1 MKNLVIVESPSKSKT
16 IEKYLGKDYKV
27 VSSKGHI
34 RDLATSGK
42 EGLGVDVEN
51 DFKPTYVVSKD
62 KKDTVKEL
70 KSLVSKAE
78 KVYLATDPDRE
89 GEAISWHLANE
100 LGLDINDDNRVVFNE
115 ITKNTIL
122 NSIKNPRS
130 IDMDLVKSQEA
141 RRILDRIIGFKL
153 SKLLQKKIKSKS
165 AGRVQSIALRMICDR
180 EKEIAAFVPVEYWT
194 ISALLNKGK
203 AEFNTALSKIDGK
216 KAEIKNE
223 EEANKIIDS
232 IKEPFMVESI
242 VEKKKNRS
250 PYLPFITSTLQQEAS
265 SKLGFSAKKTM
276 MLAQNLYEGIDLK
289 NETVGLITYMRTD
302 STRLSNEFVSN
313 AFNYIESEYGIDY
326 KGFYR
331 VKNDESSQDAHEAI
345 RPTSLEHT
353 PESVKPYLSND
364 QYKLYK
370 FIYIRALASLMKEAS
385 FKSVTYNIKSGK
397 YLFTISGQE
406 LVFDGF
412 LKIYKDYD
420 SSKDVILKPLSKSDV
435 LDLKKIEKEQH
446 FSEGPTR
453 YTEAKLIKALEEEGV
468 GRPSTYATII
478 DTIVN
483 RGYVELK
490 KESEKSK
497 TKYFFPT
504 EQGTLTDEKL
514 KEFFLPVINVKY
526 TANMED
532 GLDKIAENKENNVE
546 YLKKFY
552 DEFKPLVDNAYANME
567 KKEDVKTGNKCPL
580 CGSDLVYKEGKYGK
594 FVACSNYPT
603 CKYVETESVGRDCP
617 ECGAPLIYRT
627 GRYGKFI
634 SCSNYPECKHIEK
647 IEKEKPEEVG
657 RACPECGKPLLKRK
671 SRYGTYF
678 IGCSAYP
685 KCKYIENIEGESKP
699 KYTRK
704 KKK

>member
-34 RDLATSGK
+34 RDLATTGK
-42 EGLGVDVEN
+42 EGLGVDVDN
-51 DFKPTYVVSKD
+51 DFKANYVVSKD
-62 KKDTVKEL
+62 KKDVVKEL
-70 KSLVSKAE
+70 KTLCSKAE
-78 KVYLATDPDRE
+78 NVYLATDPDRE
-89 GEAISWHLANE
+89 GEAISWHLAKE
-100 LGLDINDDNRVVFNE
+100 LGLDLDLNNRVVFNE

-122 NSIKNPRS
+122 KAMENPRT
-130 IDMDLVKSQEA
+130 IDLDLVKSQET

-180 EKEIAAFVPVEYWT
+180 EKEIEAFVPEEYWT
-194 ISALLNKGK
+194 IKALLTNDGN
-203 AEFNTALSKIDGK
+203 EFNTVLSKINNK
-216 KAEIKNE
+216 KVEIKNE
-223 EEANKIIDS
+223 EEANNILS
-232 IKEPFMVESI
+232 MIKDPFI
-242 VEKKKNRS
+242 VDDVVSKNKKRAS
-250 PYLPFITSTLQQEAS
+250 YLPFITSTLQQEAS

-302 STRLSNEFVSN
+302 STRLSNDFVN
-313 AFNYIESEYGIDY
+313 AAYSLIENEYGKEY

-345 RPTSLEHT
+345 RPTSLDHT
-353 PESVKPYLSND
+353 PDSVKAYLTND

-370 FIYIRALASLMKEAS
+370 FIYCRALASLMADAKY
-385 FKSVTYNIKSGK
+385 KSVTYNIVNGDM
-397 YLFTISGQE
+397 LFTISGSE
-406 LVFDGF
+406 LTFDGF
-412 LKIYKDYD
+412 LKVYKDYD
-420 SSKDVILKPLSKSDV
+420 GSKDVILKPLNKGDELTSKELS
-435 LDLKKIEKEQH
+435 KEQH
-446 FSEGPTR
+446 FTEGPSR

-478 DTIVN
+478 DTITKRN
-483 RGYVELK
+483 YVELK
-490 KESEKSK
+490 KESDNSK

-504 EQGTLTDEKL
+504 DQGKLTDEKL
-514 KEFFLPVINVKY
+514 REYFLPVINVKY
-526 TANMED
+526 TAQMED
-532 GLDKIAENKENNVE
+532 GLDKIAENKENNIA
-546 YLKKFY
+546 YLHEFY
-552 DEFKPLVDNAYANME
+552 DKFQPLVDDAYKNME
-567 KKEDVKTGNKCPL
+567 KKEDEKTGEKCPT
-580 CGSDLVYKEGKYGK
+580 CGSDLVYKEGRYGK

-603 CKYVETESVGRDCP
+603 CKYIETESVGKDCP
-617 ECGAPLIYRT
+617 DCGAPLIYKT
-627 GRYGKFI
+627 GRFGKFI

-657 RACPECGKPLLKRK
+657 RECPECGKPLLKRK
-671 SRYGTYF
+671 SRYGSYF
-678 IGCSAYP
+678 IGCSGYP
-685 KCKYIENIEGESKP
+685 KCKYIENIEGEKKP

>member
-42 EGLGVDVEN
+42 EGLGVDVDN
-51 DFKPTYVVSKD
+51 DFKATYVVSKD
-62 KKDTVKEL
+62 KKDVVKEL
-70 KSLVSKAE
+70 KNLCKKAE
-78 KVYLATDPDRE
+78 NVYLATDPDRE
-89 GEAISWHLANE
+89 GEAISWHLAKE
-100 LGLDINDDNRVVFNE
+100 LGLDLDLNNRIVFNE
-115 ITKNTIL
+115 ITKNAIL
-122 NSIKNPRS
+122 KAMENPRT
-130 IDMDLVKSQEA
+130 IDTDLVKSQET

-180 EKEIAAFVPVEYWT
+180 EKEIENFTPEEYWT
-194 ISALLNKGK
+194 IKALLSKDKN
-203 AEFNTALSKIDGK
+203 EFNTVLTKINNK

-223 EEANKIIDS
+223 EEANKILEMI
-232 IKEPFMVESI
+232 EGPFVVDEVVSKS
-242 VEKKKNRS
+242 KKRAS
-250 PYLPFITSTLQQEAS
+250 YLPFITSTLQQEAS

-302 STRLSNEFVSN
+302 STRLSNDFVS
-313 AFNYIESEYGIDY
+313 AAYDLIEKEYGKEY

-331 VKNDESSQDAHEAI
+331 VKNDENSQDAHEAI
-345 RPTSLEHT
+345 RPTSLANT
-353 PESVKPYLSND
+353 PESIKTFLTND

-370 FIYIRALASLMKEAS
+370 FIYARALASLMTDAKY
-385 FKSVTYNIKSGK
+385 KSVTYNILNGDL
-397 YLFTISGQE
+397 LFTISGSE
-406 LVFDGF
+406 LTFDGF
-412 LKIYKDYD
+412 LKVYKDYD
-420 SSKDVILKPLSKSDV
+420 SSKDVILKPLSKGDELTS
-435 LDLKKIEKEQH
+435 KEITKEQH
-446 FSEGPTR
+446 FTEGPSR

-478 DTIVN
+478 DTITKRN
-483 RGYVELK
+483 YVELK
-490 KESEKSK
+490 KENDSSK

-504 EQGTLTDEKL
+504 KQGKLTDEKL
-514 KEFFLPVINVKY
+514 REYFLPVINVKY
-526 TANMED
+526 TAEMED
-532 GLDKIAENKENNVE
+532 GLDKIAENKENNIT
-546 YLKKFY
+546 YLHDFY
-552 DEFKPLVDNAYANME
+552 DKFQPLVDSAYKNME
-567 KKEDVKTGNKCPL
+567 KKEDEKTGDKCPL

-594 FVACSNYPT
+594 FVACSNYPN

-617 ECGAPLIYRT
+617 DCGAPLIYKT
-627 GRYGKFI
+627 GRFGKFI

-647 IEKEKPEEVG
+647 IEKEKPEEIG
-657 RACPECGKPLLKRK
+657 RNCPECGQPLLKRK

-699 KYTRK
+699 KYTRRK
-704 KKK
+704 KK